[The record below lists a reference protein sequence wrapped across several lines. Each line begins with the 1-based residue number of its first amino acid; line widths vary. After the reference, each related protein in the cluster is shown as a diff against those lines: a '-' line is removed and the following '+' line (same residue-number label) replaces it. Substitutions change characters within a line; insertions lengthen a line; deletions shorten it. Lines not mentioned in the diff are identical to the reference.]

1 MYQEFIH
8 EFLKI
13 PGVLGV
19 ALTQEKSIR
28 YLYANNRKIEGREK
42 HSLIEILQQRITIVS
57 SEEDY
62 LEFQVMGCYAYS
74 YKLNESLSFLVI
86 TDTDIAKNQLR
97 ALAAQ
102 QLKAILQKDLDL
114 TIKTFK
120 ILTETFSQLQAF
132 STQLKPE
139 LSALKHSSFPLE
151 EGALNITE
159 LLNALNR
166 LSQFS
171 SNYIGTKLTVNYWQ
185 LTRPNFDWLD
195 NFQINRSA
203 ELVFHGTITETITAQ
218 QHRIVKE
225 WVAAFI
231 KKCSRIIQDLPVMIE
246 EIALDETH
254 RRLLLTPTNS

>member
-19 ALTQEKSIR
+19 ALIQGQSIP
-28 YLYANNRKIEGREK
+28 YFYANNRKIEGHEK
-42 HSLIEILQQRITIVS
+42 HSLIEILQQSITIVS
-57 SEEDY
+57 SEVDCFK
-62 LEFQVMGCYAYS
+62 FQVKEYYAYS
-74 YKLNESLSFLVI
+74 YKLNYHLSFLVI

-102 QLKAILQKDLDL
+102 QLKAILQKDVDQ

-120 ILTETFSQLQAF
+120 LLTEAFSQIQVF
-132 STQLKPE
+132 SNKAKPE
-139 LSALKHSSFPLE
+139 LYAIKNSSLSLE
-151 EGALNITE
+151 EVSLNITE

-171 SNYIGTKLTVNYWQ
+171 SNYIGTKLTANYWQ

-195 NFQINRSA
+195 NFQVNRSA
-203 ELVFHGTITETITAQ
+203 ELVFHGALTETVTAQ

-231 KKCSRIIQDLPVMIE
+231 KKSSQVIQDLPVMIE